1 MANVRDLKKDIN
13 YVLGDIIEAVYIW
26 ELTNP
31 DKENKKSEAII
42 DEAITTF
49 DDLIT
54 KVNQKDV
61 ENKKKHFKSVNTELE
76 DRGIRFLGYVNPYL
90 AVAALVAAGLH
101 GLENELPLEPA
112 LEGNAYTSD
121 KPRVPLTLRHA
132 RETFAASDVAREAFG
147 DGAII
152 MRPTYIV
159 GPGDTTSEAAV
170 ARAQLE
176 TRAAASVAQARQLP
190 LRTIE

>member
-31 DKENKKSEAII
+31 DKENKKAEAII

-61 ENKKKHFKSVNTELE
+61 ENKKKHFKTVNTELE
-76 DRGIRFLGYVNPYL
+76 DRGRKLIDKIN
-90 AVAALVAAGLH
+90 AL
-101 GLENELPLEPA
+101 
-112 LEGNAYTSD
+112 
-121 KPRVPLTLRHA
+121 
-132 RETFAASDVAREAFG
+132 
-147 DGAII
+147 
-152 MRPTYIV
+152 
-159 GPGDTTSEAAV
+159 
-170 ARAQLE
+170 
-176 TRAAASVAQARQLP
+176 
-190 LRTIE
+190 